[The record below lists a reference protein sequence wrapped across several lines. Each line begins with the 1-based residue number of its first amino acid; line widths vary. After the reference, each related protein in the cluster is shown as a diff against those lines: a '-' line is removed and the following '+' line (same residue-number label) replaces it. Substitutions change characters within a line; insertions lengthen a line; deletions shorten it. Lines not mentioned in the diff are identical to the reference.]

1 MIFHSAERNIQLGT
15 DFFIRHILQITHNEH
30 FTTFWRQTGDSL
42 SQAFTQISVEKTTDN
57 RILLRVTSF
66 QSKFGNPDIIPLTK
80 LLRQLF
86 PSDIVQ

>member
-57 RILLRVTSF
+57 RTPLLRTIIFKNSF
-66 QSKFGNPDIIPLTK
+66 ISI
-80 LLRQLF
+80 
-86 PSDIVQ
+86 